1 MTSPYLDER
10 STLIIPT
17 DSDPKYH
24 YWKGGQ
30 SVVTT
35 LKELNAPLEV
45 IQRFVNDAE
54 FEKLKSQGEKSQG
67 QKANRTSK

>member
-1 MTSPYLDER
+1 MTNPYLDER
-10 STLIIPT
+10 GTLIIPT

-35 LKELNAPLEV
+35 LKELNAPLDV
-45 IQRFVNDAE
+45 LRRFVNDAE
-54 FEKLKSQGEKSQG
+54 FEKMQAEKSQA
-67 QKANRTSK
+67 QSA

>member
-1 MTSPYLDER
+1 MTTPYLDER
-10 STLIIPT
+10 GTLIIPT

-45 IQRFVNDAE
+45 IRRFVNETE
-54 FEKLKSQGEKSQG
+54 FEKLKAQVEKAQTHS
-67 QKANRTSK
+67 A

>member
-1 MTSPYLDER
+1 MTTPYLDER
-10 STLIIPT
+10 GTLITPN

-35 LKELNAPLEV
+35 LKEINAPLEV
-45 IQRFVNDAE
+45 IRRFVNDTE
-54 FEKLKSQGEKSQG
+54 FEKLKAQTEKSQT
-67 QKANRTSK
+67 QAA

>member
-1 MTSPYLDER
+1 MSKPYLDER
-10 STLIIPT
+10 GTLIIPT

-35 LKELNAPLEV
+35 LKEINAPLEV
-45 IQRFVNDAE
+45 LRRFVNDAE
-54 FEKLKSQGEKSQG
+54 FEKLKTQAEKTQTHF
-67 QKANRTSK
+67 A

>member
-1 MTSPYLDER
+1 MTNPYLNKHG
-10 STLIIPT
+10 TLIIPT

-35 LKELNAPLEV
+35 LKEINAPLAV
-45 IQRFVNDAE
+45 LRRFVNDAE
-54 FEKLKSQGEKSQG
+54 FEKLQAQTEKVQT
-67 QKANRTSK
+67 QVA